1 MLLSFIIDLRKIETL
16 IAPVGIIIGAVVFA
30 RISSMVVRGY
40 IRRSSRILKTDPT
53 NYSFI
58 QHAVS
63 LVIFMGALFFV
74 FWNIPQLH
82 DLGKTLFA
90 GAGILA
96 AAVGFASQEAF
107 SNIISGIFIVIYK
120 PFSVGDN
127 IKLVSNGQ
135 GGIVEDITLRHT
147 IIKTAENKRL
157 VVTNSVI
164 SREQIVNSSISDPR
178 MEMYFEVLI
187 SYDSDH
193 NKALAIL
200 KEEAEKQPNCLDV
213 RNDRQKMD
221 NVDKVPVRVVAYENI
236 GMRLRADIWAADDGH
251 AFEMK
256 CSLLKTVK
264 EKFDASGVKVAQQL
278 N

>member
-16 IAPVGIIIGAVVFA
+16 IAPVGIIIGAFVFA
-30 RISSMVVRGY
+30 RITSMVVRGY

-107 SNIISGIFIVIYK
+107 SN
-120 PFSVGDN
+120 
-127 IKLVSNGQ
+127 
-135 GGIVEDITLRHT
+135 
-147 IIKTAENKRL
+147 
-157 VVTNSVI
+157 
-164 SREQIVNSSISDPR
+164 
-178 MEMYFEVLI
+178 
-187 SYDSDH
+187 
-193 NKALAIL
+193 
-200 KEEAEKQPNCLDV
+200 
-213 RNDRQKMD
+213 
-221 NVDKVPVRVVAYENI
+221 
-236 GMRLRADIWAADDGH
+236 
-251 AFEMK
+251 
-256 CSLLKTVK
+256 
-264 EKFDASGVKVAQQL
+264 
-278 N
+278 